1 MASPLYRRHSPGLA
15 ATYADVENHA
25 LSQPEVIIGT
35 PGSITIRQ
43 NAAGVRFYARQYYDH
58 DRRKRDQYIGV
69 DSPETEAKVIALR
82 ARIEEEKDILVSVRL
97 LAREGYA
104 VLPPKHVAAIAP
116 LSSHGVFAAGA
127 LLVGTHA
134 FNVMVNRLGIR
145 VAAAFAT
152 EDVDIARPH
161 KLALDNPMKGGL
173 REMLRESGIEFV
185 DVPALSHKDPSTKLK
200 ESGRSRFTF
209 DVLVPAR
216 GEEAEIVAVPELGI
230 HATGLPYLAY
240 LLGETQ
246 MGAALSSQGVAA
258 VRIPVPE
265 RFALHKLVVSRL
277 RKGRSAKSLKD
288 LQQASALIAALG
300 ELYPGALENAYAR
313 TPVSRRSDI
322 RKSLEQV
329 RGQLEAH
336 PQSWD
341 EIARAA
347 GL

>member
-1 MASPLYRRHSPGLA
+1 MASPLYRRHSAGLA

-35 PGSITIRQ
+35 PGSVTIRQ

-58 DRRKRDQYIGV
+58 ERRKRDQYIGV

-82 ARIEEEKDILVSVRL
+82 ARIEEAKDILVSVRL

-104 VLPPKHVAAIAP
+104 VLPPKHLAAIAP

-134 FNVMVNRLGIR
+134 FDVMVNRLGIR

-161 KLALDNPMKGGL
+161 KLALDNP
-173 REMLRESGIEFV
+173 
-185 DVPALSHKDPSTKLK
+185 TKL
-200 ESGRSRFTF
+200 R
-209 DVLVPAR
+209 
-216 GEEAEIVAVPELGI
+216 I

-277 RKGRSAKSLKD
+277 RKGRSEKSLKD
-288 LQQASALIAALG
+288 LQQASTLIAALG

-313 TPVSRRSDI
+313 TPVSRRTDI

-329 RGQLEAH
+329 RSQLEAH